1 MEKDITVTKTVKVGC
16 DKNGNIKIVE
26 GPDSLPKDVVE
37 ELLNMVSEVTIKNLV
52 EGNVKGI
59 TEETIT
65 NMINVENNKEL
76 KIWRFVSYAS
86 LAVIII
92 LIIKLKG
99 LI

>member
-59 TEETIT
+59 TEEIIT

>member
-26 GPDSLPKDVVE
+26 GPDSLPKNVVE

-52 EGNVKGI
+52 EGNVKGL
-59 TEETIT
+59 TEETIM
-65 NMINVENNKEL
+65 NMVNVENNKEL
-76 KIWRFVSYAS
+76 KLWRFISYAS

-92 LIIKLKG
+92 LIVKLKG

>member
-1 MEKDITVTKTVKVGC
+1 MEKDITVTKTVKVGR

-37 ELLNMVSEVTIKNLV
+37 ELLNMISEVTIKNLV
-52 EGNVKGI
+52 ERNVKGL
-59 TEETIT
+59 TEETIM
-65 NMINVENNKEL
+65 NMVNVENNKEL
-76 KIWRFVSYAS
+76 KLWRFISYAS

>member
-37 ELLNMVSEVTIKNLV
+37 ELLNMVAEVTIKNLV

>member
-52 EGNVKGI
+52 EGNVKGL
-59 TEETIT
+59 TEETIM
-65 NMINVENNKEL
+65 NMVNVENNKEL
-76 KIWRFVSYAS
+76 KLWRFISYTS
-86 LAVIII
+86 LAII
-92 LIIKLKG
+92 LILITKLKG
-99 LI
+99 WI

>member
-52 EGNVKGI
+52 EGNSKGL
-59 TEETIT
+59 TEETIR
-65 NMINVENNKEL
+65 NMVNIETNKEL
-76 KIWRFVSYAS
+76 KLWRFVSYIS
-86 LAVIII
+86 LGVI
-92 LIIKLKG
+92 LILIAKLKG
-99 LI
+99 WI

>member
-37 ELLNMVSEVTIKNLV
+37 ELLNMVSEVTIKNLI
-52 EGNVKGI
+52 EGNVKGL
-59 TEETIT
+59 TEETIM
-65 NMINVENNKEL
+65 NMINAENNKEL
-76 KIWRFVSYAS
+76 KIWRFVSYIS
-86 LAVIII
+86 LGVI
-92 LIIKLKG
+92 LILVAKLKG